1 MPRQGPVCAS
11 FPLLWGINEGNRD
24 RPPPLD
30 LLIHCHLFHLKV
42 SAFFFSPTNTLPKE
56 GQMCIWV
63 SFVCSQ
69 HYLKKKI
76 VFIGVSLMEEA
87 Q

>member
-24 RPPPLD
+24 RPPPRPAYPLPPVP
-30 LLIHCHLFHLKV
+30 FE
-42 SAFFFSPTNTLPKE
+42 SFSFFFFPTNTLPKE
-56 GQMCIWV
+56 GQTCIWV

-69 HYLKKKI
+69 HYLKKKN